1 MPRQIKHRDEAR
13 QAILRGMDAVAE
25 LVGSTLGP
33 RGHTVILGRQI
44 GPPLVTKD
52 GVTVAEGISV
62 PDPWENEGVKLIQ
75 EVAKRTNSE
84 AGDGTTAAT
93 ILTRA
98 LYREGLRHVTAGAD
112 SQALE
117 RGMRRGAALV
127 VAELRRIAIPV
138 DPSDLATLTSVATV
152 SANGDTE
159 MGSVVGRAVHHA
171 GIEGNYTLDPSPT
184 AETTFQVAEGL
195 QFQRGLDKW
204 PQFVNDPRGMAVFGT
219 SNIFL
224 TDRHLID
231 GNEMAK
237 LLEIYRKG
245 AGDVPLLIVAE
256 DIAQGALQV
265 LTVNNPR
272 TVRVCPVRVPGSGPE
287 KKEILEDLAILTGA
301 VAYTIARGN
310 VVSEARI
317 EDFGSADR
325 VLVTAHRTTIV
336 GGAGQKERV
345 ELRKEELRQRIAD
358 PEIEEFVR
366 AGLEKRLAAIS
377 AKIAVIKLGAGVN
390 SKLLEKRYRA
400 EDSLNA
406 TLGALKEGIVPG
418 GGVALLRC
426 RQALEEALE
435 EFPGDERLGGKIVS
449 SALAQPLRTIAA
461 NAGASPD
468 VVSAQVAGFQGLDTG
483 GQPGSE
489 QPDGGVY
496 AAGCGPDYLRHGYN
510 AASGQYEDLVS
521 AGIVDPVKVVRLAL
535 ENSVELA
542 GLLLTSSGAAVDV
555 PDPVQQ
561 AAMIAARQSVPGG
574 RP

>member
-1 MPRQIKHRDEAR
+1 
-13 QAILRGMDAVAE
+13 
-25 LVGSTLGP
+25 
-33 RGHTVILGRQI
+33 
-44 GPPLVTKD
+44 
-52 GVTVAEGISV
+52 
-62 PDPWENEGVKLIQ
+62 
-75 EVAKRTNSE
+75 
-84 AGDGTTAAT
+84 
-93 ILTRA
+93 
-98 LYREGLRHVTAGAD
+98 
-112 SQALE
+112 
-117 RGMRRGAALV
+117 MR
-127 VAELRRIAIPV
+127 I
-138 DPSDLATLTSVATV
+138 
-152 SANGDTE
+152 
-159 MGSVVGRAVHHA
+159 
-171 GIEGNYTLDPSPT
+171 
-184 AETTFQVAEGL
+184 
-195 QFQRGLDKW
+195 
-204 PQFVNDPRGMAVFGT
+204 
-219 SNIFL
+219 
-224 TDRHLID
+224 
-231 GNEMAK
+231 
-237 LLEIYRKG
+237 
-245 AGDVPLLIVAE
+245 
-256 DIAQGALQV
+256 
-265 LTVNNPR
+265 
-272 TVRVCPVRVPGSGPE
+272 PGSGPE

-310 VVSEARI
+310 VISEARI

-449 SALAQPLRTIAA
+449 SALTQPLRTIAA

-561 AAMIAARQSVPGG
+561 AATIAARQSVPGG